1 METSCMIEEPI
12 TLHPFGFRTHTHK
25 LGVVVSGFK
34 ISPEGNWELIGKH
47 DPQKPQVI
55 RLSK

>member
-1 METSCMIEEPI
+1 MIEEPV

-47 DPQKPQVI
+47 DPQKPQVF